1 MRVIEELEKAQDLL
15 ASGDIPGL
23 LRHLRVHGEALAL
36 GDVAGLI
43 AQAAREAE
51 FDDLAEAAS
60 AVAEGGGGEDPR
72 ALYDFGYACIERGA
86 DHLAIRPLTRAL
98 ELVPDAAPVL
108 SELVAALEHEGRHAQ
123 ALAVLEEHEP
133 AMGWGNRF
141 QYVYNALMA
150 GSLDKARTGF
160 ARLPEPE
167 DASWRPARE
176 KVWLMLARADVA
188 GGVTPLDHQDLRG
201 WHYVLTG
208 GVLTSLSPY
217 GFDAG
222 MTGRWAY
229 TSDSAE
235 GCAEALR
242 RLRLILDAS
251 GAGPQAVTLLPDR
264 SSLILGIAAAE
275 LLGLPTQT
283 FGPDKPAAHSLVVAY
298 DLTETDPQAVAAL
311 RGRAPG
317 QILFERSTRWTDP
330 PRVTADV
337 SGLLA
342 QSVVPP
348 WGARLRRL
356 EDGTVGQDPEDER
369 PVEVVAAEIVR
380 AEPERDEGD
389 GETPADP
396 DEGLRRFVAAVAQA
410 AGTGARAGG
419 GEGGWLG
426 GGVREYVRD
435 AGPVPSNRFR

>member
-1 MRVIEELEKAQDLL
+1 MHVIEELEEAQNLL
-15 ASGDIPGL
+15 ASGDVPGL
-23 LRHLRVHGEALAL
+23 LRHLRVHGEALSL
-36 GDVAGLI
+36 VEVAGLM
-43 AQAAREAE
+43 AQAARDAE

-60 AVAEGGGGEDPR
+60 AVAEGGESEDPR
-72 ALYDFGYACIERGA
+72 ALYDFGYACIERGV
-86 DHLAIRPLTRAL
+86 DHLAIRPLLRAL
-98 ELVPDAAPVL
+98 EMVPDAAPVL
-108 SELVAALEHEGRHAQ
+108 SELVAALENEGRHAQ
-123 ALAVLEEHEP
+123 AVTVLEEHEP
-133 AMGWGNRF
+133 VMEWWNRF

-150 GSLDKARTGF
+150 GSLDKARAGF

-167 DASWRPARE
+167 DTSWRPARE
-176 KVWLMLARADVA
+176 KVRHMLARADVA
-188 GGVTPLDHQDLRG
+188 AGATPLDHQDLRG

-208 GVLTSLSPY
+208 GLLTSLSPY
-217 GFDAG
+217 GFSAG

-229 TSDSAE
+229 ISDSAE

-242 RLRLILDAS
+242 RLRAILDAS
-251 GAGPQAVTLLPDR
+251 GAELQAVTLLPDR

-283 FGPDKPAAHSLVVAY
+283 FDPDKPAGHSLVVAY
-298 DLTETDPQAVAAL
+298 DLTESDPETVTAL

-317 QILFERSTRWTDP
+317 QILFERATRWTEP

-342 QSVVPP
+342 QTVVPP
-348 WGARLRRL
+348 WGPRLHQL
-356 EDGTVGQDPEDER
+356 EDGTLGQGPEDDR

-396 DEGLRRFVAAVAQA
+396 DEALLRFAATVGSG
-410 AGTGARAGG
+410 AGDGD
-419 GEGGWLG
+419 GGWLG
-426 GGVREYVRD
+426 GGVREYVGNS
-435 AGPVPSNRFR
+435 GPVPSSRFL